1 MNLIIFITTATL
13 SLILTPT
20 LIRLSSRY
28 GISRHDATG
37 RLRRRA
43 LSLSGGVVIY
53 ISFVTVT
60 AIDFFFSRGRCLGS
74 YDYNYLGVFLG
85 GTLMLF
91 LGFWDAIRKVPFP
104 LKIAVQALAGLILLG
119 CGYRLDVLTFFPGGS
134 IALGGA
140 GPALLI
146 IWVVGMT
153 NAFALIDSIDGL
165 AAGIAAISAVILFFA
180 GLSGPPFVPMLALAV
195 AGSCGGFL
203 RYNFYP
209 ARIHLG
215 RSGTFFL
222 GFVLAAAAAQGSL
235 KATAAIALMLPIL
248 ALVIGVGRRL
258 HNLLTDR
265 DENQRPFQFTN
276 RILRLRYSPRQT
288 VLILYLLQANL
299 GMIALVAAAA
309 GKTLALGIF
318 FLVGT
323 MLYILF
329 KIVEEYRSRILILEE
344 KEAGEAR

>member
-1 MNLIIFITTATL
+1 MNLLIFIATAAI
-13 SLILTPT
+13 SLVLTPT
-20 LIRLSSRY
+20 LIRLASRY

-37 RLRRRA
+37 RLRKRA
-43 LSLSGGVVIY
+43 LTLSGGVVIY
-53 ISFVTVT
+53 ISFIAVT
-60 AIDFFFSRGRCLGS
+60 AIVFLFSRGRWLGS
-74 YDYNYLGVFLG
+74 YDYNYLGVLLG
-85 GTLMLF
+85 GTLMLL
-91 LGFWDAIRKVPFP
+91 LGLWDAVRKVPLP
-104 LKIAVQALAGLILLG
+104 VKIAFQALAGVILLG
-119 CGYRLDVLTFFPGGS
+119 CGYRLNVLTFFPGGK
-134 IALGGA
+134 IVLGSA

-153 NAFALIDSIDGL
+153 NAFALIDTIDGL
-165 AAGIAAISAVILFFA
+165 AAGIAAISAIILFFA
-180 GLSGPPFVPMLALAV
+180 GLSGPPSVPVLALAA

-222 GFVLAAAAAQGSL
+222 GFVLAAVAVQGAL
-235 KATAAIALMLPIL
+235 KATAGIALLLPVL
-248 ALVIGVGRRL
+248 ALVIGMGRRI
-258 HNLLTDR
+258 HNLLTGR
-265 DENQRPFQFTN
+265 DENQRPFQFTS

-309 GKTLALGIF
+309 GRTLALGIF

-329 KIVEEYRSRILILEE
+329 TIVEEYRSRILVLEE